1 MKCYEV
7 MKRPVSYLS
16 PKDSC
21 QDAAIKMR
29 EENVGFLPVCD
40 AHRKVLGTVTDRDIA
55 IRLVAERHE
64 PTTSVEEIMSREL
77 VSCSENDDLRQAEEL
92 MGQHHKSRIL
102 CLDAKGFLVGVISLS
117 DVARVEEASRVKD
130 TWRRVAEREVRA

>member
-7 MKRPVSYLS
+7 MKRPVSCVS

-40 AHRKVLGTVTDRDIA
+40 AHRKVVGTVTDRDIA

-77 VSCSENDDLRQAEEL
+77 VSCFENDDLRQAEEL
-92 MGQHHKSRIL
+92 MGQYHKSRIL

-117 DVARVEEASRVKD
+117 DIARVEEASRVKD